1 MSHVRRARMDGGVP
15 ATMLQGTMFPH
26 NVGDHKGKSTSYV
39 MLGTL
44 VSGLGLDVL
53 EPGLEVGSRVGGE
66 GVGKGDCRAGLRHDG
81 WVGGWMDGWMDGCKT
96 DLITTVDPKLID
108 HTV

>member
-1 MSHVRRARMDGGVP
+1 MRCTLITFIDAPKPSQID
-15 ATMLQGTMFPH
+15 
-26 NVGDHKGKSTSYV
+26 VGDHKAQSTSYV
-39 MLGTL
+39 VMGTL

-81 WVGGWMDGWMDGCKT
+81 WVGGWMNGWMDKT

>member
-1 MSHVRRARMDGGVP
+1 
-15 ATMLQGTMFPH
+15 
-26 NVGDHKGKSTSYV
+26 

-53 EPGLEVGSRVGGE
+53 EPGLEVGSRFGGEGVMGKGDCGE

-81 WVGGWMDGWMDGCKT
+81 WVGGWMDGWMDGWKAN
-96 DLITTVDPKLID
+96 LITTVDPKLID